1 MNSPLRISGRVRTLA
16 AQAEDSLVEQFS
28 RIDAIAQT
36 NSQRVLAAFQSHRVA
51 ESYFAGTTGYG
62 YDDLGRDKLD
72 EIYADLF
79 GAEDALVRLQFV
91 NGTHAITCA
100 LFGAL
105 KARDVLVAAVGAP

>member
-51 ESYFAGTTGYG
+51 ESYFAGTTGYVVVSIDG
-62 YDDLGRDKLD
+62 AAKVNVTASDNARVSVILHGGECQTQATEQARIKTTDK
-72 EIYADLF
+72 
-79 GAEDALVRLQFV
+79 R
-91 NGTHAITCA
+91 
-100 LFGAL
+100 
-105 KARDVLVAAVGAP
+105 K